1 MFCTKCGNK
10 LNQEQKFCTNCGET
24 VLNENIKVSDDFK
37 GQGLSNEGTDN
48 NKFKNKTIIITSIIV
63 IIILAVAAAFF
74 IKGKYSEKSN
84 EENLVENKIDNSEE
98 KPADN
103 KVEVEKDKEDK
114 DQDDIKENKWEMD
127 KSRLEKSPKLK
138 NDYVINTSNI
148 TKITF
153 SELNDYTIDEIF
165 VARNEMLARYGYSFT
180 GKENLKKYFQS
191 KSWYKENP
199 EFDGTM
205 PSEIEQVNLEIL
217 GSIEN
222 LKKAY
227 EKSGDIKV
235 DYVLQSS
242 NKQVESVNRIS
253 ELTDWELIIARNE
266 IYGRY
271 GLNFST
277 KEIKNHFLSKSWFK
291 INDEVGNDLALT
303 EVENKNLQLIL
314 DEEKKRMN
322 IAFDH
327 DL

>member
-74 IKGKYSEKSN
+74 IKGKYSDKSN